1 MVHHF
6 YTPMAPRC
14 LPLFRMGVLFC
25 CGLLASIP
33 LLYNEC
39 LSVRISNE
47 MDIYHE
53 YLKQGLERGRPDL
66 WSSGHLNP
74 FKESTAGCDTQEAG
88 EQGESSTSFGDS
100 WPWVRCRLFTISNT
114 SNLAH
119 H

>member
-1 MVHHF
+1 
-6 YTPMAPRC
+6 MAPRC

-74 FKESTAGCDTQEAG
+74 FKESMAGCDTQEAG